1 MSKEATQGF
10 WMKKKWQKIQIAKN
24 KIIVMYFKYA
34 VIVPIILLHLL
45 HRFLHYQD
53 NLAFMFIYFFLGGG
67 VLVLFV
73 YGFFVVVVFWGS
85 FCLFFGVFFFA
96 FEELFINIKHLLQ
109 VIYCQSKYSYRSAT
123 TGWWR
128 WKETRSVLRT
138 SDFCWFLW
146 V

>member
-67 VLVLFV
+67 VGFVCLWFFCCCFLGVFLFD
-73 YGFFVVVVFWGS
+73 FWG
-85 FCLFFGVFFFA
+85 VFFA